1 MPLVDVAIVLRP
13 QESLR
18 ATLARELADRI
29 GEVLDSSPGS
39 TWVTV
44 RAIPADQ
51 FAENHA
57 ESAAEV
63 RPVFVTILKSKLPP
77 RDLLQREVSAL
88 TPAIA
93 RVCGRPE
100 QHVHIIYQPDGMGR
114 VAFGGV
120 VVTG

>member
-29 GEVLDSSPGS
+29 GEVLGSSPGS

-44 RAIPADQ
+44 RAIGTDQ
-51 FAENHA
+51 YAENLT
-57 ESAAEV
+57 ESTAEV
-63 RPVFVTILKSKLPP
+63 RPVFVTIRKSQLPP
-77 RDLLQREVSAL
+77 RDMLQREVSAL

-100 QHVHIIYQPDGMGR
+100 QHVHIIYQPDGAGR
-114 VAFGGV
+114 VAFGGAL
-120 VVTG
+120 VTD